1 MFLTTQETRRITVT
15 ILIAVI
21 IILAVAAYFYFE
33 PMKIFSAN
41 TDNTQESEEKTETP
55 QTGIKTY
62 TQYDG
67 SQRTCA
73 YHYENKQCYVP
84 LSFCVTDPSV
94 KTTQEI
100 DAKKY
105 CSETPQISAQ
115 ALVSPA
121 GSTCPFTA
129 TEGDLIDLFSIVRD
143 PDEGD
148 PSHPYGPLGRLE
160 VSFSEPFKGNKGLW
174 KTEPGDAGVY
184 YFEISVTDGE
194 FTDTNHYCIEVKM
207 GNRPPV
213 ISNIHDAQVF
223 VGEMITLEPTCVDP
237 DGDAVT
243 ISYIGDLS
251 DREWYTGTPKR
262 AEEKDLGLHIVTVR
276 CTDNRGLPAY
286 KSIKARVLA
295 TTAAPPPTI
304 QFIEELA
311 NITIMEGETVTLS
324 PQVESDVGRPV
335 TITYGGW
342 MESSSKTA
350 SFTDSGVHEV
360 TVTATDGIS
369 TISTTITITVINVN
383 RPPEIVGT
391 QASE

>member
-1 MFLTTQETRRITVT
+1 MCR
-15 ILIAVI
+15 
-21 IILAVAAYFYFE
+21 
-33 PMKIFSAN
+33 S
-41 TDNTQESEEKTETP
+41 
-55 QTGIKTY
+55 
-62 TQYDG
+62 
-67 SQRTCA
+67 
-73 YHYENKQCYVP
+73 
-84 LSFCVTDPSV
+84 
-94 KTTQEI
+94 
-100 DAKKY
+100 
-105 CSETPQISAQ
+105 
-115 ALVSPA
+115 
-121 GSTCPFTA
+121 
-129 TEGDLIDLFSIVRD
+129 
-143 PDEGD
+143 
-148 PSHPYGPLGRLE
+148 
-160 VSFSEPFKGNKGLW
+160 
-174 KTEPGDAGVY
+174 
-184 YFEISVTDGE
+184 
-194 FTDTNHYCIEVKM
+194 
-207 GNRPPV
+207 
-213 ISNIHDAQVF
+213 
-223 VGEMITLEPTCVDP
+223 

-243 ISYIGDLS
+243 NGYIGDLS